1 MFFTFFKALFN
12 KESIYTDNVADFV
25 VDIFKSFKN
34 NPHAWTIIRSDNNFP
49 EISKGNTIVDFR
61 WVVDTVNTVTVEVS
75 HKKYGSSFFTRL
87 SIDDE
92 KYLIKYLLPLVKDF
106 ISGAYDIK
114 QSISAEMKD

>member
-61 WVVDTVNTVTVEVS
+61 WVVDTFNTVTVEVS